1 MPGGKNQIFTARF
14 NNILTFGEVSVIFIV
29 MAKGKSNFDN
39 EQGAFRK
46 LPPDPINSTD
56 DVEQFGKILP
66 LILKDGYR
74 LLAEEEKT
82 NKKPLESPAKKLETA
97 LGEKSNNPYIKAR
110 IQILKKYP
118 EWKRDEVLKMEEKK
132 NTNNRFYEEFCREV
146 TDLGNK
152 LSNTP

>member
-1 MPGGKNQIFTARF
+1 MTLGRG
-14 NNILTFGEVSVIFIV
+14 SVIFITV

-56 DVEQFGKILP
+56 DIEQMARILP
-66 LILKDGYR
+66 ALLKEGHR
-74 LLAEEEKT
+74 LLMVEAEKT
-82 NKKPLESPAKKLETA
+82 IVNPVDAPKKLETA

-118 EWKRDEVLKMEEKK
+118 EWKRNEVLKMEEKK